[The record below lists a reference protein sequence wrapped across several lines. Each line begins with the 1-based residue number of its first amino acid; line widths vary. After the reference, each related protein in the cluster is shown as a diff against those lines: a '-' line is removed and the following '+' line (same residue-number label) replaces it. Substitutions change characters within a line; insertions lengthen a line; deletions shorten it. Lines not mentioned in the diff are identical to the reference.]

1 MDKRGLEFFKIL
13 CILNN
18 MNQDKQTPQDYI
30 NSVIDKRLKILVDIL
45 VEKGILTE
53 DERHEIFSMEPFPE
67 TV

>member
-1 MDKRGLEFFKIL
+1 
-13 CILNN
+13 